1 MGKDQQKLRRRCW
14 VFKRP
19 ELTDME
25 ELIEVMEMS
34 EIAQQAFNVHVLNLK
49 CFPFRKIIRRSYND
63 E

>member
-1 MGKDQQKLRRRCW
+1 
-14 VFKRP
+14 
-19 ELTDME
+19 ME

-49 CFPFRKIIRRSYND
+49 CFPFRKILRRSYND